1 MFNQRKTDPF
11 FSALLAI
18 AKNVQEAVHYADDF
32 KVSSVA
38 DLKEVSIKLKN
49 YETEGDKLIHELI
62 SKLNKSFMTPI
73 EREDILQLAN
83 KMDDVLDG
91 IEHFAAHL
99 EMFSLVEIDE
109 YIQKFMENI
118 VNSTDEIVKA
128 MHLLARKKLE
138 RCVIMQYLLKSTNE
152 FAMKFSAYPSNSSSS
167 VKKTRS
173 ALSNSKIFMS
183 SLKISRI
190 IAKMSPIQSKRSL
203 CETRKEETY
212 GYNTVPYDNGRR
224 IRARF

>member
-1 MFNQRKTDPF
+1 MQTTLKLVT
-11 FSALLAI
+11 
-18 AKNVQEAVHYADDF
+18 
-32 KVSSVA
+32 VA

-73 EREDILQLAN
+73 EREDILQLAI

-99 EMFSLVEIDE
+99 EMFSLIEIDE

-118 VNSTDEIVKA
+118 VKSTDEIVKA

-138 RCVIMQYLLKSTNE
+138 
-152 FAMKFSAYPSNSSSS
+152 AMRDHAVLIKEYERICDEVFRTS
-167 VKKTRS
+167 VKQLFIREKDP
-173 ALSNSKIFMS
+173 I
-183 SLKISRI
+183 RI
-190 IAKMSPIQSKRSL
+190 IQFKDIYEQLEDIADYCQDVANTI
-203 CETRKEETY
+203 ETIIMR
-212 GYNTVPYDNGRR
+212 N
-224 IRARF
+224 A